1 MQTRT
6 TGEKV
11 PLLTAPIRWRSLGSL
26 SPHARAVSAQH
37 RLSRARPTSATINA
51 KRPLKGSR
59 RMDTWRPRP
68 QSGCLVTETW
78 RVTYLPH
85 LRDPVRTIGRRK
97 FDFDRQIVVMGI
109 VNRTPDSFF
118 DDGRTFAL
126 DHAVAAALAASEAGA
141 DWIDIGGVP
150 FSPDTP
156 EVTVAEEID
165 RVMPVVQ
172 RVAAASNIV
181 ISVDTFRPEVAS
193 RCLAAGAAV
202 INDTTGLHDPELADV
217 VAEQGASVVITHSL
231 ALPRQH
237 LHRPQYSDVVTEIK
251 AFLAERVQ
259 LAVDHGVPESRIV
272 IDPGHDLNKNTLHSL
287 ELTRRLA
294 EVADLGLPMLAAVS
308 NKDFVGEATGLPLS
322 DRMPPSVAAATICV
336 LNGARILRMHDI
348 AATVAAARMIEAVM
362 GFRQPVYLH
371 HNMS

>member
-1 MQTRT
+1 
-6 TGEKV
+6 
-11 PLLTAPIRWRSLGSL
+11 
-26 SPHARAVSAQH
+26 
-37 RLSRARPTSATINA
+37 
-51 KRPLKGSR
+51 
-59 RMDTWRPRP
+59 
-68 QSGCLVTETW
+68 
-78 RVTYLPH
+78 VTYLPP
-85 LRDPVRTIGRRK
+85 LRDPVRTIGRRT
-97 FDFDRQIVVMGI
+97 FDFERQIVVMGI

-118 DDGRTFAL
+118 DQGRTYTL
-126 DHAVAAALAASEAGA
+126 DDAVTRALAASEADA

-165 RVMPVVQ
+165 RVVPVVE
-172 RVAAASNIV
+172 RVSAASDIV

-193 RCLAAGAAV
+193 RCIAAGAAV

-217 VAEQGASVVITHSL
+217 VAAQGASVVITHSL

-237 LHRPQYSDVVTEIK
+237 HRRPQYSDVVTEIK

-272 IDPGHDLNKNTLHSL
+272 IDAGHDLNKNTLHTL

-294 EVADLGLPMLAAVS
+294 EVADLGLPVLAAVS
-308 NKDFVGEATGLPLS
+308 NKDFIGEATGLPLS
-322 DRMPPSVAAATICV
+322 DRMPPSIAAATICV

-362 GFRQPVYLH
+362 GFRQAVHLH
-371 HNMS
+371 HNI